1 MHRKYIKV
9 RGMNTKNERV
19 LWYIQCPSE
28 DDFHH
33 VRLLLPLLINRFF
46 KLYNMQND
54 LFFMKIQSVV
64 RYISS
69 IQRLSTSCV
78 QTHFHYGIAV
88 IMYVMILYA
97 NNQCR
102 RCGRCICCTCSNHF
116 VVLDD
121 MGYTTKERYCFLYV
135 FIILVFAEIVCNTLM
150 HSKCFFL
157 PSQSR
162 SVTLLYS
169 IHNCS
174 IFYAS
179 LGILLF

>member
-1 MHRKYIKV
+1 MPIWLKRRLRISLFIEQVIMHRKYIKV

-69 IQRLSTSCV
+69 LQRLSTSCV

-88 IMYVMILYA
+88 ITYVMILYV
-97 NNQCR
+97 NN
-102 RCGRCICCTCSNHF
+102 
-116 VVLDD
+116 
-121 MGYTTKERYCFLYV
+121 
-135 FIILVFAEIVCNTLM
+135 
-150 HSKCFFL
+150 
-157 PSQSR
+157 
-162 SVTLLYS
+162 
-169 IHNCS
+169 
-174 IFYAS
+174 
-179 LGILLF
+179 